1 MKLLLV
7 FILDSTL
14 ITAQSFVGDSTGAF
28 STAKC
33 ANPVYTPNSSYVGGP
48 TSITLSCVE
57 PGCVICYNVTHQ
69 GSVTTLNPAVQT
81 PGVCENPPSTLT
93 YTTPIP
99 APAPIGIAAVVT
111 APGYANSN
119 VTASVFA
126 GVSAS
131 AANVNPFL
139 NTLFAPGTGAA
150 STISAPP
157 KGTSNCNAMP
167 GNTRVN
173 YALIALAT
181 AVTGSAP
188 SFVNDNI
195 QMSAVNYT
203 GLGTPASTGTSQMQ
217 FYGSTLSPNNPTIMW
232 AVGTPDQPNGTAI
245 CISGYTAI
253 DGTPTTVQNSS
264 ASSFTLPAL
273 TPTLGAEMFVAA
285 CSDEST
291 SVPLT
296 TSSTGWSAVTGTN
309 AVSGQSIGFY
319 LAYRVKA
326 IGDTSPESPIF
337 TSSSNIGASC
347 MMVALK

>member
-1 MKLLLV
+1 MKLLSIFTSSL
-7 FILDSTL
+7 LA
-14 ITAQSFVGDSTGAF
+14 AQSFVGSSTGAF

-48 TSITLSCVE
+48 TSIVLSCAE
-57 PGCVICYNVTHQ
+57 PGCVICYNIDLPGVPN
-69 GSVTTLNPAVQT
+69 SPPPLVQT
-81 PGVCENPPSTLT
+81 PGVCENPPTTLT

-99 APAPIGIAAVVT
+99 APTNIGIVAVVT

-119 VTASVFA
+119 TTASVFA

-150 STISAPP
+150 STIVAPP
-157 KGTSNCNAMP
+157 TGTSNCNAMP
-167 GNTRVN
+167 TNTKVN

-203 GLGTPASTGTSQMQ
+203 GLGTPASTGTSRMQ

-245 CISGYTAI
+245 CISGYTAV

-264 ASSFTLPAL
+264 ASSFTLPSL

-285 CSDEST
+285 CTDEST
-291 SVPLT
+291 TVALT
-296 TSSTGWSAVTGTN
+296 TASTGWSAVTGTN
-309 AVSGQSIGFY
+309 AVSGQSMGFW

-326 IGDTSPESPIF
+326 LGDTSPESPVF
-337 TSSSNIGASC
+337 TSASNIGASC